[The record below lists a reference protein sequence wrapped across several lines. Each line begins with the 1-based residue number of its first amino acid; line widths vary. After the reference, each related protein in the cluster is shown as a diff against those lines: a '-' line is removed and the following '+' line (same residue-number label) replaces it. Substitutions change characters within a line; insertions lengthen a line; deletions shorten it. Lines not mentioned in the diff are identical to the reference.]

1 MATKEG
7 KSIQVNPDFKLA
19 HLKLKISIKDQS
31 HWLPWSTECLTL
43 HPAFPSGGTEGQQ
56 LQQHRVQ
63 SLQRQMANALL
74 AVVQS
79 LAMLWQCQFVV
90 ERPHMLPMT

>member
-1 MATKEG
+1 M
-7 KSIQVNPDFKLA
+7 KSVPENIYLSKGLFHQF
-19 HLKLKISIKDQS
+19 
-31 HWLPWSTECLTL
+31 PWSTECLTL
-43 HPAFPSGGTEGQQ
+43 HPAFPSVGTEGQQ